1 MDILMILMI
10 ILTNLSMKLM
20 IMGRTS
26 IWNMSIMNIAITP
39 ISTNSMLSTNIIINK
54 TSQIPEN
61 NLFWPKL
68 A

>member
-39 ISTNSMLSTNIIINK
+39 ISINSMLSTNIIINK
-54 TSQIPEN
+54 TNQIPEN
-61 NLFWPKL
+61 SLFWPKL

>member
-39 ISTNSMLSTNIIINK
+39 ISINSMLSTNIIINK
-54 TSQIPEN
+54 TNQIPEN